1 MAKQC
6 FLIGQKNSLFQQLVA
21 SLLTDM
27 ADDLDLYEN
36 KTFDFDSLLDEIR
49 EAKPDMILLEEEAP
63 FLENSLMIHLLTNV
77 PNLPVIVI
85 SEDSN
90 QMHVIRCRTRLL
102 SSSRDLIEVIN
113 LIKAE
118 PSS

>member
-1 MAKQC
+1 
-6 FLIGQKNSLFQQLVA
+6 
-21 SLLTDM
+21 M